1 MTRKVLGRGLG
12 ALIPQKSPEAAPRS
26 AAASETGLLQLDAGR
41 ITASPH
47 QPRKEFAPDKLQE
60 LVSSIASKGVIQP
73 VVVRPLGDGRYELI
87 AGERRWR
94 AAREA
99 GLAQIPAV
107 VRQVE
112 SAEAME
118 LALIE
123 NLQRENLNPMET
135 AHAYQRLAETF
146 DLSHEEIASRVGKDR
161 TSVTNH
167 LRLLNLPGEIQ
178 ADLASGALSMGH
190 ARAILGIAD
199 RGAQME
205 ARRLILARGLSVRE
219 TELLARRLSR
229 PRKHPQSATHEK
241 DLYINDLENSLRRSL
256 GTKVLINHRGKRG
269 VIELHYFSLEELDSL
284 VNRLRQEK
292 ESP

>member
-12 ALIPQKSPEAAPRS
+12 ALIPQKSPEPAPQPAAT
-26 AAASETGLLQLDAGR
+26 ADAGLLQIDIGR
-41 ITASPH
+41 IIASPH

-60 LVSSIASKGVIQP
+60 LVSSIASKGLIQP
-73 VVVRPLGDGRYELI
+73 VIVRPLGDGRYELI

-99 GLAQIPAV
+99 GFSKIPAV

-123 NLQRENLNPMET
+123 NIQRENLNPMET

-146 DLSHEEIASRVGKDR
+146 DLSHEEIAGRVGKDR

-190 ARAILGIAD
+190 ARAILGIAG
-199 RGAQME
+199 REGQME
-205 ARRLILARGLSVRE
+205 ARRLILAKGLSVRE
-219 TELLARRLSR
+219 TELLVKRLSR
-229 PRKHPQSATHEK
+229 SRRHPIPAINKK
-241 DLYINDLENSLRRSL
+241 DIYINELENSIRRAI
-256 GTKVLINHRGKRG
+256 GTKVLIRHRGKSG